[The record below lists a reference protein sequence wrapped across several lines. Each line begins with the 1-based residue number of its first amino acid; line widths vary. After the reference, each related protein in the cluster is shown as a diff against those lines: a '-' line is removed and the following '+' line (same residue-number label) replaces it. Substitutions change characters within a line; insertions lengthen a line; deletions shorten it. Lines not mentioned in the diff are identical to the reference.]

1 MGPRGLPLMVLLI
14 VAAAGLLA
22 ATLWLWPVLARRGAA
37 AVALRLGLLV
47 ALQASVLGVVFVS
60 VNRTYEFYA
69 SWSDLL
75 GTDHSVAQVVAA
87 RPGGTGAVTAGQ
99 ASPVT
104 TLASSPVMAPGARR
118 DLVGRLAEVRV
129 AGPVSGITA
138 TGHVYLPPG
147 YSPHSRPLPVIVVIS
162 RQAGSGAASYGARQ
176 VAAVAAAQ
184 IRAGRLAPAIIA
196 VLSPAVGGRADQGC
210 LDAPGGPQAATF
222 FSQDLPEA
230 LTRAYHALPGPAG
243 WAVLGGAGGGYCAL
257 QLATAPSGQFAVAAA
272 APGTYTVPPGRRGT
286 AGPGLR
292 RQDDL
297 LWRLRNWPPP
307 PVRVL
312 FAGPGRPQ
320 QFTSLARPPMT
331 VASTGLAAGPQA
343 LAPVLDWIGHAL
355 AAGS

>member
-1 MGPRGLPLMVLLI
+1 VGPRGLPLMVLLM
-14 VAAAGLLA
+14 VVAAGLLA
-22 ATLWLWPVLARRGAA
+22 VTLWLWPVLARRGAA

-75 GTDHSVAQVVAA
+75 GTDHSAAQVVAA

-196 VLSPAVGGRADQGC
+196 VLSPAVADPPADARVLADHPAGRAQLPD
-210 LDAPGGPQAATF
+210 LEPG
-222 FSQDLPEA
+222 
-230 LTRAYHALPGPAG
+230 
-243 WAVLGGAGGGYCAL
+243 
-257 QLATAPSGQFAVAAA
+257 AAA
-272 APGTYTVPPGRRGT
+272 EPGMAQPPAVVSRPSPRARRLQVGGVVE
-286 AGPGLR
+286 AADDPAFPAHHQPGDGPV
-292 RQDDL
+292 
-297 LWRLRNWPPP
+297 
-307 PVRVL
+307 VR
-312 FAGPGRPQ
+312 GDERERP
-320 QFTSLARPPMT
+320 
-331 VASTGLAAGPQA
+331 
-343 LAPVLDWIGHAL
+343 
-355 AAGS
+355 